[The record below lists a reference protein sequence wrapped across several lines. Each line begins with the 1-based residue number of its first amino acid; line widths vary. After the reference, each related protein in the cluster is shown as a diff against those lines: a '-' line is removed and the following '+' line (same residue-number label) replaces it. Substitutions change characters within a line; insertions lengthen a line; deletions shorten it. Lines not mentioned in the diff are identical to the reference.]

1 MTNYTEHNGLFIRDF
16 LGAPT
21 DAELQALE
29 ANLQTTLPDS
39 FRAFLADANGG
50 DLFGYALDIAHPEK
64 PVSRC
69 FSTLYGTKPRNPVNG
84 FGHFDKELELSREA
98 AELPP
103 QVLPFARDD
112 SGCEIYLDLTEEG
125 GGRVVAFVLGIP
137 GHEEQPEDNAWV
149 TVALS
154 FEDFLKK
161 LRVDVEDMN
170 IRLAQTVSEGDDAE
184 RARIIGFLD
193 RAMPDWREHE
203 EFAAHKSL

>member
-1 MTNYTEHNGLFIRDF
+1 MTRYTEHKGLYIRDAM
-16 LGAPT
+16 APP
-21 DAELQALE
+21 DEAELQALE
-29 ANLQTTLPDS
+29 DKLQARLPDS
-39 FRAFLADANGG
+39 FRAFLKAANGG

-69 FSTLYGTKPRNPVNG
+69 FSTLYGTKPRNEVNG

-98 AELPP
+98 AGLPQ

-137 GHEEQPEDNAWV
+137 GHDDQPEDNAWV

-154 FEDFLKK
+154 FEDFLKQ
-161 LRVDVEDMN
+161 LYVDEEDLQV
-170 IRLAQTVSEGDDAE
+170 RLDQAVQEGDQRE
-184 RARIIGFLD
+184 QARLVDFLD
-193 RAMPDWREHE
+193 RALPDWRARPA
-203 EFAAHKSL
+203 FAAHREL